1 MPSPASRRAFS
12 LALLSTLAL
21 PVLSQDFKWSFTDAA
36 LAEGGNIPTCT
47 PLRIRTD
54 PANPDPLFM
63 ISYSIGGTPQTQALE
78 QVDGALA
85 YTVRHEVGSTIVLN
99 VADRI
104 GVSGGVSPAAYTVVA
119 GDSIDCVL
127 TPPRAQDFTIHANHT
142 GFELQTCQP
151 WAIALKGGVPPYSV
165 SIASLGAPSVT
176 NVTLD
181 SPEFNVYT
189 YINRVPPNAQ
199 VLAAISDSQGRW
211 ARGVPLVSTTGAEET
226 ACGGAESAGGVATP
240 EQLASAVE
248 APPKVP
254 DAATSGKPEATGV
267 TQDGPKSNP
276 TSSTNGGN
284 SNNAN
289 DDAGSAVS
297 PYTSG
302 PVMLAASLLAV
313 VALVL

>member
-165 SIASLGAPSVT
+165 SIASL
-176 NVTLD
+176 
-181 SPEFNVYT
+181 
-189 YINRVPPNAQ
+189 VPPNAQ

-211 ARGVPLVSTTGAEET
+211 ARCNIMIQSDHGHFVILIGAEET
-226 ACGGAESAGGVATP
+226 ACGGARECWRGGYSPNSWRVP
-240 EQLASAVE
+240 FE

-284 SNNAN
+284 SDNAN

-297 PYTSG
+297 PYTT
-302 PVMLAASLLAV
+302 SLLAV